1 MVPNKDP
8 NADRYFYRYFYSNDN
23 ENSISTV
30 LSYLEKESNNTKL
43 TKKEDLKESEIKENK

>member
-30 LSYLEKESNNTKL
+30 LSYLERESFIVL
-43 TKKEDLKESEIKENK
+43 Y